1 MTIKEYFSKAIEDGH
16 SWAVEA
22 YKEAAKAGTL
32 NFTAESLSEALS
44 TAFRWDD
51 SDLDADVW
59 VNIYNNLEDD
69 EQA

>member
-22 YKEAAKAGTL
+22 YKEAANAGTL
-32 NFTAESLSEALS
+32 NFAAESLSDALI
-44 TAFRWDD
+44 TAFHWDKT
-51 SDLDADVW
+51 DLDADVW
-59 VNIYNNLEDD
+59 ANIYNSLEDA